1 MSSLL
6 AVLLR
11 NECHNLCSKC
21 LSRHYTPPQKQWR
34 NFHSTKGLRNEGNQE
49 QSISRWKKMSKKKK
63 LAYILGL
70 GFAASGVYHTSL
82 DEQNKRKIRVV
93 IGGIGRFI
101 RLVALT

>member
-1 MSSLL
+1 
-6 AVLLR
+6 
-11 NECHNLCSKC
+11 
-21 LSRHYTPPQKQWR
+21 
-34 NFHSTKGLRNEGNQE
+34 
-49 QSISRWKKMSKKKK
+49 MSKKKK

-70 GFAASGVYHTSL
+70 GFAASGVYYTSL

>member
-1 MSSLL
+1 MVKKCPDQLFY
-6 AVLLR
+6 R
-11 NECHNLCSKC
+11 NQM
-21 LSRHYTPPQKQWR
+21 R
-34 NFHSTKGLRNEGNQE
+34 EGGYGMNQE

-101 RLVALT
+101 RLVAFHIFL